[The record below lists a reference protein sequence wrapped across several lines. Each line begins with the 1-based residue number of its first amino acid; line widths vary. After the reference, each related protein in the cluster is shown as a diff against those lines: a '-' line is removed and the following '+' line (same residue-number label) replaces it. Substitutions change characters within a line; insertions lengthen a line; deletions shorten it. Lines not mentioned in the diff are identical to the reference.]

1 MSFYSFLSAIELG
14 LIYSLTALGLFL
26 SYRILN
32 VPDLTADGSFTLGAA
47 TAIVFTLMGHPIF
60 GIFAAV
66 LAGALSGL
74 VTAFLQ
80 TKMKIQPILAG
91 IITMTALYSINL
103 MVMDNKAN
111 LSITS
116 EQSLYTAVGQLVGKK
131 AQGMVLSFITAAGVM
146 ILLVL
151 FFHTRLGL
159 CVRATG
165 DNEEMVRSSSVNA
178 DGMKAIGLATAN
190 ACIALSGAMIAHYNC
205 YAEVKMGIGM
215 VVIGLASV
223 NADGMKAI
231 GLATANACIAL
242 SGAMIA
248 HYNCY
253 AEVKMGIGMVVIG
266 LASLIIGEIAVELFV
281 KNKTIFLSV
290 FAAVIGSV
298 LYRLIIAQALEMNFS
313 ASCLKLITA
322 VIVAAA
328 MSYPAVRETI
338 EFYRKRRGRK
348 ADVEAARHQ

>member
-60 GIFAAV
+60 GIFAAA

-131 AQGMVLSFITAAGVM
+131 AQGMVLSFMTAAGVM

-215 VVIGLASV
+215 VVIGLAS
-223 NADGMKAI
+223 
-231 GLATANACIAL
+231 
-242 SGAMIA
+242 
-248 HYNCY
+248 
-253 AEVKMGIGMVVIG
+253 
-266 LASLIIGEIAVELFV
+266 LIIGEIAVELFA

-348 ADVEAARHQ
+348 ADVEAAKHQ